1 MLDAAQTLEP
11 AVDHD
16 PQSGAQGFTL
26 LHAVETPGDNVI
38 VHEDNLSKP
47 GRPSPHLCDVST
59 TERPVLIMSKIK
71 FQRNLRA
78 FGSIPVVGSSCT
90 SPEDKRFHVEL

>member
-1 MLDAAQTLEP
+1 MRGSSEPPHVPEGHGNTSAVPVLEVLDAAQTLEP

-26 LHAVETPGDNVI
+26 LHATEHQETTADVT

-47 GRPSPHLCDVST
+47 GLP
-59 TERPVLIMSKIK
+59 
-71 FQRNLRA
+71 
-78 FGSIPVVGSSCT
+78 G
-90 SPEDKRFHVEL
+90 